1 MWQGLA
7 AAIVLVGAAV
17 GSAPAAPPLA
27 GAHPSARRFSVPQAA
42 EPAVKS
48 AAQVRAPDP
57 PPGIFG
63 FDVGEER
70 RYTLDPPEV
79 LKPGELVQYL
89 IRLESVEGSGEDLR
103 AKFFLENESL
113 RFRYRSNF
121 INPDE
126 RLRLTTRIEVTLN
139 RHGFP
144 LEIDYRRE
152 REEPDYPFVEHDVHI
167 SFDGDRYDYT
177 NRGRMGMKRRVR
189 LPGTTM
195 VDRSVPRG
203 VFLSPNINPGLLS
216 VIFTTLHDPGT
227 DDLEYME
234 MRAPWASFR
243 YREYRIDSLVTVDVG
258 GVPHDA
264 LFLRD
269 GPQGDQWITPDG
281 IVLKVEVR
289 ERDENAWLRL
299 MHPWEY

>member
-1 MWQGLA
+1 MRTGLA
-7 AAIVLVGAAV
+7 VATAILVVAANGLSSPIPGPR
-17 GSAPAAPPLA
+17 SHAPKPHFPEPRAPE
-27 GAHPSARRFSVPQAA
+27 PQAP
-42 EPAVKS
+42 EPS
-48 AAQVRAPDP
+48 T
-57 PPGIFG
+57 GIFS

-70 RYTLDPPEV
+70 RYTLDPPDV
-79 LKPGELVQYL
+79 LEPGELVQLL

-103 AKFFLENESL
+103 AKFIIENESL

-126 RLRLTTRIEVTLN
+126 RLRLMERIEVTLN

-144 LEIDYRRE
+144 LEVEYRME
-152 REEPDYPFVEHDVHI
+152 RDETDHPFVESDVHL
-167 SFDGDRYDYT
+167 SFDGERYDLT
-177 NRGRMGMKRRVR
+177 NRGRMGMDRRVR
-189 LPGTTM
+189 LPGTGM

-203 VFLSPNINPGLLS
+203 VFLSAYINPGLLS
-216 VIFTTLHDPGT
+216 VIFTSLHESGAGEF
-227 DDLEYME
+227 EYMD
-234 MRAPWASFR
+234 MRLPWASFE
-243 YREYRIDSLVTVDVG
+243 YREYRVDSLVTVDVG

-269 GPQGDQWITPDG
+269 GPQGDTWITPDG

-289 ERDENAWLRL
+289 ERDEKAWLRL

>member
-1 MWQGLA
+1 MWNGFA
-7 AAIVLVGAAV
+7 ATIVLMGTVA
-17 GSAPAAPPLA
+17 GSAPAGLSPAQ
-27 GAHPSARRFSVPQAA
+27 PQAA
-42 EPAVKS
+42 EPPAVVS
-48 AAQVRAPDP
+48 AAQPQAAQP
-57 PPGIFG
+57 PPGVFG

-70 RYTLDPPEV
+70 RYTLDPPDV

-103 AKFFLENESL
+103 AKFILENESL

-152 REEPDYPFVEHDVHI
+152 RDESDHPFVEDDVYI
-167 SFDGDRYDYT
+167 LFDGERYDRT
-177 NRGRMGMKRRVR
+177 NRGRMGMNRRVR
-189 LPGTTM
+189 LPGTKM

-203 VFLSPNINPGLLS
+203 VFLSPSRNPGLLS
-216 VIFTTLHDPGT
+216 VIFSTLYDPGA

-234 MRAPWASFR
+234 MSMPWVGFR

-281 IVLKVEVR
+281 VVLKVEVR
-289 ERDENAWLRL
+289 NRDEKAWLRL